1 MQQSLFTVTNLFDT
15 NESDATRPIIQG
27 ARRAENGEAVYLSDP
42 KGYQFTAVLE
52 FLPGFPRGNHAHQK
66 RTEHFYVIE
75 GQMKGIFWQPDE
87 EQDRHERL
95 LKKGDW
101 VTVYPGTFHRYEPE
115 QRTLVVEVSDLPYD
129 AADCIKANE

>member
-15 NESDATRPIIQG
+15 NESDAARPIIQG

-75 GQMKGIFWQPDE
+75 GQMKGIFWQPGE